1 MKAPKIISAVIA
13 FSLTISV
20 CASAKTANMENY
32 LIGDINSHWA
42 EKELTTLINAGIL
55 KGAATKA
62 MPDAKITR
70 GEFTALTSRTLAL
83 SSDGDGNFSD
93 IPPTHMFFTE
103 IDAASDAG
111 IVTGPGGGKF
121 FSDRTITREEIMLI
135 IARCLPERN
144 DTQLNFSDIE
154 NDYKYSDELKN
165 SVSSGIITGFGDGT
179 FRPYEKASRAECA
192 VMLVRLLKAMP
203 AVADDTLTGIEQAY
217 IRNDMKNTESNI
229 NLSCGLALK
238 ETYDKIDAQKTIS
251 SLSTQVEKLTD
262 GMKLVS
268 RNTSGLLSKSVY
280 EGDITYI
287 TTNTNGTRQKTYKA
301 TYIINTIQ
309 MDDTV
314 YVYNSDLSLAKK
326 DKINLT
332 WEVYSTPPDNAP
344 YGVNVISPSSF
355 QISAKDLGVESS
367 SLMSGA
373 RFYNSLTRK
382 YMEFA
387 KKNGYEV
394 WPIYKTDFTLKTADN
409 FLNSTEARKKSLEY
423 LLGYACKYLI
433 DGINVDFENIYA
445 SNHHIISK
453 HVRELSTALHEL
465 GLVVSVDIT
474 RKEPTSANWS
484 MCYDRDLLNKNADYV
499 MLMAYDE
506 YYASSKTPGSVAS
519 LDWTEESIIRTLG
532 EVDNSKLILGIPFY
546 MRYFETQNGKVT
558 SSKAISMQTAYDYT
572 QANNVKY
579 EYINKDKQYKI
590 SWKNGSKT
598 CVFWLENTDTVAMRV
613 NLANKYNLAGVASW
627 RRGLEISKVWNT
639 IAENLS
645 R

>member
-1 MKAPKIISAVIA
+1 MKAQKIISAVLA
-13 FSLTISV
+13 FSLAMGINAQMAT
-20 CASAKTANMENY
+20 KENY

-55 KGAATKA
+55 KGSDTKA

-83 SSDGDGNFSD
+83 SSDGDGSFSD
-93 IPPTHMFFTE
+93 IPPTHMFFSE

-111 IVTGPGGGKF
+111 IVTGTGGGKF
-121 FSDRTITREEIMLI
+121 LSDRTITREEIMLI
-135 IARCLPERN
+135 IARCLPEEKE
-144 DTQLNFSDIE
+144 TSIKFSDIGS
-154 NDYKYSDELKN
+154 NYKYTEELEN
-165 SVSSGIITGFGDGT
+165 AVSSGIITGFTDGT
-179 FRPYEKASRAECA
+179 FRPYAKASRAECV
-192 VMLVRLLKAMP
+192 VMLERLLKAMP
-203 AVADDTLTGIEQAY
+203 PADEDELGKIEEEYIKNDLSDTDA
-217 IRNDMKNTESNI
+217 NI
-229 NLSCGLALK
+229 DITSGLALN
-238 ETYDKIDAQKTIS
+238 ETYDKLDAQKIIQ
-251 SLSTQVEKLTD
+251 SLSTQTEKLTE
-262 GMKLVS
+262 GMKLIS
-268 RNTSGLLSKSVY
+268 RVTNGHLSKSVY

-287 TTNTNGTRQKTYKA
+287 TTNTNGTRQRTYRA
-301 TYIINTIQ
+301 TYIIDTIQ
-309 MDDTV
+309 TDDTL

-332 WEVYSTPPDNAP
+332 WEVYSTPPDTAP
-344 YGVNVISPSSF
+344 FGVNVISPSSF
-355 QISAKDLGVESS
+355 QISAKELGVESNP
-367 SLMSGA
+367 LISGA
-373 RFYNSLTRK
+373 KFYNSLTRK
-382 YMEFA
+382 YMDFA

-394 WPIYKTDFTLKTADN
+394 WPIYKTDFTLKTAHD
-409 FLNSTEARKKSLEY
+409 FLNNKEARKKSIEY

-445 SNHHIISK
+445 SNHHLISK
-453 HVRELSTALHEL
+453 HVRELSTALHEM

-474 RKEPTSANWS
+474 RREPTSANWS

-613 NLANKYNLAGVASW
+613 NLANEHKLAGVASW

-645 R
+645 Q